1 MELKKIHISS
11 SKKTKKIK
19 EQFNQYLKEKYA
31 TGKHI
36 FDYF

>member
-1 MELKKIHISS
+1 MDLKKHHISS
-11 SKKTKKIK
+11 TKKTKKIK

-31 TGKHI
+31 TGKNI